1 MKIGKII
8 TIILAVLIC
17 GIMVFMLSQTPPK
30 KEKSE
35 ATALAPKVE
44 QNISKQQ
51 PKSSEEFAS
60 EDELKKVKEL
70 SLSVAK
76 TQNEGVSRQYLTSC
90 APCHG
95 ANGKGIVAPDITH
108 LSKEDLLKKLAD
120 YKAGKVQNTLMK
132 GLLTNVS
139 DSDLNSLADEISKFK
154 K

>member
-8 TIILAVLIC
+8 TIILVVLIC

-30 KEKSE
+30 KEKSVAKV
-35 ATALAPKVE
+35 ATPKVE

-95 ANGKGIVAPDITH
+95 ANGKGVVAPDITH

-139 DSDLNSLADEISKFK
+139 DSELNSLADEISKFK

>member
-30 KEKSE
+30 KEKTE
-35 ATALAPKVE
+35 ASVQPKVE
-44 QNISKQQ
+44 QNISKEQS
-51 PKSSEEFAS
+51 KSSEEFAS

-76 TQNEGVSRQYLTSC
+76 AQNEGVSKQYLTSC
-90 APCHG
+90 APCHC
-95 ANGKGIVAPDITH
+95 ANGKGVVAPDITH

>member
-30 KEKSE
+30 KEKSVAKA
-35 ATALAPKVE
+35 ATPKVE
-44 QNISKQQ
+44 QNISKEQ

-76 TQNEGVSRQYLTSC
+76 TQNEGVSKQYLTSC

-95 ANGKGIVAPDITH
+95 ANGKGVVAPDITH

>member
-30 KEKSE
+30 KEKAE
-35 ATALAPKVE
+35 ASVQPKVE
-44 QNISKQQ
+44 QNFTKQQ
-51 PKSSEEFAS
+51 SKSSEEFAS

-76 TQNEGVSRQYLTSC
+76 TQNEGVSKQYLTSC

-95 ANGKGIVAPDITH
+95 ANGKGVVAPDITH
-108 LSKEDLLKKLAD
+108 LSKEDLLKK
-120 YKAGKVQNTLMK
+120 T
-132 GLLTNVS
+132 S
-139 DSDLNSLADEISKFK
+139 
-154 K
+154 

>member
-1 MKIGKII
+1 M
-8 TIILAVLIC
+8 
-17 GIMVFMLSQTPPK
+17 
-30 KEKSE
+30 
-35 ATALAPKVE
+35 
-44 QNISKQQ
+44 
-51 PKSSEEFAS
+51 
-60 EDELKKVKEL
+60 
-70 SLSVAK
+70 AK
-76 TQNEGVSRQYLTSC
+76 TQNEGVSKQYLTSC

-139 DSDLNSLADEISKFK
+139 DSDLNNLADEISKFK

>member
-30 KEKSE
+30 KEKVE
-35 ATALAPKVE
+35 ASVQPKVE
-44 QNISKQQ
+44 QNISKEQS
-51 PKSSEEFAS
+51 KSSEEFAS

-76 TQNEGVSRQYLTSC
+76 TQNEGVSKQYLTSC

-95 ANGKGIVAPDITH
+95 ANGKGVVAPDITH

-120 YKAGKVQNTLMK
+120 
-132 GLLTNVS
+132 
-139 DSDLNSLADEISKFK
+139 
-154 K
+154 

>member
-30 KEKSE
+30 KEKSVAKV
-35 ATALAPKVE
+35 ATPKVE

>member
-8 TIILAVLIC
+8 TIILAVAIC
-17 GIMVFMLSQTPPK
+17 GVMVLMLSQTPPK
-30 KEKSE
+30 KEKSAAKV
-35 ATALAPKVE
+35 ATPKIE
-44 QNISKQQ
+44 QNFTKEQ
-51 PKSSEEFAS
+51 PKSNEEFAS
-60 EDELKKVKEL
+60 QDELKKVKEL

-76 TQNEGVSRQYLTSC
+76 SQTEGVSKQYLTSC

-95 ANGKGIVAPDITH
+95 ANGKGIVAPDITN
-108 LSKEDLLKKLAD
+108 LSKDELLKKLAE

-139 DSDLNSLADEISKFK
+139 DSQLESLADEISKFK

>member
-30 KEKSE
+30 KEKSVAKV
-35 ATALAPKVE
+35 ATPKVK
-44 QNISKQQ
+44 QNISNQQ

-76 TQNEGVSRQYLTSC
+76 TQNEGVSKQYLTSC

-95 ANGKGIVAPDITH
+95 ANGKGVVAPDITH
-108 LSKEDLLKKLAD
+108 LSKDELLKKLAD

>member
-17 GIMVFMLSQTPPK
+17 AIMVFMLSQTPPK
-30 KEKSE
+30 KEESAAKVV
-35 ATALAPKVE
+35 TPNVE

-76 TQNEGVSRQYLTSC
+76 SQNEGVSKQYLTSC

-95 ANGKGIVAPDITH
+95 ANGKGVVAPDITH

>member
-17 GIMVFMLSQTPPK
+17 GIMVMLSQTSPK
-30 KEKSE
+30 KEKPAAKV
-35 ATALAPKVE
+35 ATPKVE

-51 PKSSEEFAS
+51 TKSSEEFAS

-76 TQNEGVSRQYLTSC
+76 TQNEGVSKQYLTSC

-95 ANGKGIVAPDITH
+95 ANGKGVVAPDITH
-108 LSKEDLLKKLAD
+108 LSKEDLLKKLSD

>member
-1 MKIGKII
+1 MKVGKII
-8 TIILAVLIC
+8 TIILAVAIC

-30 KEKSE
+30 KEKV
-35 ATALAPKVE
+35 ATNAQPKVE
-44 QNISKQQ
+44 QNFTKEQ

-76 TQNEGVSRQYLTSC
+76 VHNEGVSKQYLTTC
-90 APCHG
+90 APCH
-95 ANGKGIVAPDITH
+95 ITH
-108 LSKEDLLKKLAD
+108 LSKDELLKKLAD
-120 YKAGKVQNTLMK
+120 YKAGKVQNSLMK

-139 DSDLNSLADEISKFK
+139 DSELESLADEISKFK

>member
-30 KEKSE
+30 KEKSV
-35 ATALAPKVE
+35 AKVVTPKVE

-76 TQNEGVSRQYLTSC
+76 TQNEGVSKQYLTSC

-95 ANGKGIVAPDITH
+95 ANGKGVVAPDITH

>member
-17 GIMVFMLSQTPPK
+17 GIMVFMLSQTPSK
-30 KEKSE
+30 KEKVE
-35 ATALAPKVE
+35 ASVQPKVE
-44 QNISKQQ
+44 QNFTKQQ
-51 PKSSEEFAS
+51 SKSSEEFAS

-76 TQNEGVSRQYLTSC
+76 TQNEGVSKQYLASC
-90 APCHG
+90 APGHG
-95 ANGKGIVAPDITH
+95 ANGKGVVAPDITH

-139 DSDLNSLADEISKFK
+139 DSELNSLADEISKFK

>member
-17 GIMVFMLSQTPPK
+17 AIMVFMLSQTPPK
-30 KEKSE
+30 KEKPV
-35 ATALAPKVE
+35 AKVVTPKVE

-76 TQNEGVSRQYLTSC
+76 AQNEGVSKQYLTSC

-95 ANGKGIVAPDITH
+95 ANGKGIVAPDITN

>member
-30 KEKSE
+30 KEKAE
-35 ATALAPKVE
+35 ASIQPKVE
-44 QNISKQQ
+44 QNISKEQS
-51 PKSSEEFAS
+51 KSSEEFAS

-76 TQNEGVSRQYLTSC
+76 VHNEGVSKQYLTTC

-95 ANGKGIVAPDITH
+95 ANAKGVVAPDITH
-108 LSKEDLLKKLAD
+108 LSKDELLKKLAD
-120 YKAGKVQNTLMK
+120 YKAGKVQNSLMK

-139 DSDLNSLADEISKFK
+139 DSELESLADEISKFK

>member
-30 KEKSE
+30 KEKSVAKV
-35 ATALAPKVE
+35 ATPKVE
-44 QNISKQQ
+44 QNISNQQ

-76 TQNEGVSRQYLTSC
+76 AQNEGVSKQYLTSC

-95 ANGKGIVAPDITH
+95 ANGKGVVAPDITH

>member
-30 KEKSE
+30 KEKVE
-35 ATALAPKVE
+35 ASVQPKVE
-44 QNISKQQ
+44 QNISKEQS
-51 PKSSEEFAS
+51 KSSEEFAS

-95 ANGKGIVAPDITH
+95 ANGKRFVAPDITH

>member
-30 KEKSE
+30 KEKVE
-35 ATALAPKVE
+35 ASVQPKVE
-44 QNISKQQ
+44 QNVSKEQS
-51 PKSSEEFAS
+51 KSSEEFAS

-76 TQNEGVSRQYLTSC
+76 TQNEGVSKQYLTSC
-90 APCHG
+90 EPCHG
-95 ANGKGIVAPDITH
+95 ANGKGVVAPDITH

-120 YKAGKVQNTLMK
+120 YKTGKVQNTLMK

>member
-30 KEKSE
+30 KEKVE
-35 ATALAPKVE
+35 ASVQPKVE
-44 QNISKQQ
+44 QNISKEQS
-51 PKSSEEFAS
+51 KSSEEFAS

-76 TQNEGVSRQYLTSC
+76 TQNEGVSKQYLTSC

-95 ANGKGIVAPDITH
+95 ANGKGVVAPDITH
-108 LSKEDLLKKLAD
+108 LSKDELLKKLAD

>member
-30 KEKSE
+30 KEKSVAKV
-35 ATALAPKVE
+35 ATPKVE
-44 QNISKQQ
+44 QNISNQQ

-76 TQNEGVSRQYLTSC
+76 TQNEGVSKQYLTSC

-95 ANGKGIVAPDITH
+95 ANGKGVVAPDITH
-108 LSKEDLLKKLAD
+108 LSKDELLKKLAD